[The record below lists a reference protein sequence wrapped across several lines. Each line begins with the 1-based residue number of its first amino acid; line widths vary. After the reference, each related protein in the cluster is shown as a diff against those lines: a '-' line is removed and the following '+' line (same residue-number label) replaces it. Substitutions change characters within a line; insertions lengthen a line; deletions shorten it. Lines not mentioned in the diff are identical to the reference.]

1 MSQMAKV
8 FGGKW
13 QEFSWRRG
21 AILAV
26 VLGLLIIVGV
36 LPHDRRYFL
45 SAIFGALFL
54 ALVDPGGK
62 YGPRVARMAIFAV
75 AGALLTAL
83 GIGIGAGAWGW
94 VVLAVFVA
102 TLLGGL
108 AVKYGLHRFVAAY
121 LLNAWFII
129 ALGLPTLLAFDYPRL
144 YHSGLIHVEPWK
156 QALAWRIGSALWI
169 VYTLIAWLARRRI
182 TEPQPVAEIPGD
194 ISPRPLTRPL
204 ILFAV
209 IRAVAVAIAVAIAFG
224 LKLPD
229 AYWMPIAAIIAMKP
243 SMQQST
249 LAAEQ
254 RVAGT
259 IAGAVAAA
267 VVLLAVDNRT
277 ALKVVIVVLFA
288 LAGSIR
294 TVSYTWHTEAVAG
307 AVLIAADTP
316 PDQPHRRGTADLVHA
331 GRLGDLHHRP
341 APGAPAAKAR
351 RQGGAAG
358 TCSGGP
364 GRMSKPCRRRPGVRH
379 TAPVMAGITT
389 TTAGARTAD
398 RRAAGRHGRDPASRA
413 SSQPLTSSVHFVGA
427 A

>member
-1 MSQMAKV
+1 MSQVAKV
-8 FGGKW
+8 FGAKW

-36 LPHDRRYFL
+36 LPDDRRYFL

-54 ALVDPGGK
+54 AIVDAGGK

-83 GIGIGAGAWGW
+83 GFGIGAGPWGW
-94 VVLAVFVA
+94 VVLAALVA

-156 QALAWRIGSALWI
+156 QALAWLIGSALWI
-169 VYTLIAWLARRRI
+169 AYTLIAWLARGRI

-194 ISPRPLTRPL
+194 ISPRPLTRPI
-204 ILFAV
+204 ILYAV
-209 IRAVAVAIAVAIAFG
+209 IRALAVAIAVAIAFG

-243 SMQQST
+243 SLQQST
-249 LAAEQ
+249 LVAMQ

-259 IAGAVAAA
+259 IIGAVVAAL
-267 VVLLAVDNRT
+267 VLLAVDNRT
-277 ALKVVIVVLFA
+277 ALEVVIVVLFA

-294 TVSYTWHTEAVAG
+294 TVSYTWYTAAVAG
-307 AVLIAADTP
+307 AVLIAADI
-316 PDQPHRRGTADLVHA
+316 PHPANLTDEVRRILFTLAGVGISIIVLLLAGLLQKHA
-331 GRLGDLHHRP
+331 
-341 APGAPAAKAR
+341 AAKAAPK
-351 RQGGAAG
+351 AA
-358 TCSGGP
+358 P
-364 GRMSKPCRRRPGVRH
+364 P
-379 TAPVMAGITT
+379 APVHQAQAG
-389 TTAGARTAD
+389 
-398 RRAAGRHGRDPASRA
+398 
-413 SSQPLTSSVHFVGA
+413 
-427 A
+427 